1 MTLVGR
7 IGDRL
12 SKFVGSGFIQVKD
25 GEASLVSQIKL
36 KVSELWHKYV
46 IPNPGG
52 AAVIGA
58 AKPAPYLLI
67 SDNNGKVYAIKGL
80 TGENSIV
87 VWDHDTQAWET
98 KATTDFPVAV
108 KGVLPKAD
116 GIELSGFRP
125 PSEACYEKAREAVA
139 LKGDGIVFV
148 TSTEA
153 TYPDSVC
160 CDEDCNGAEDCC
172 DYNTHAIA
180 SVVPYPSSPTAD
192 TTYFLGY
199 TKDGGLSFVEDS
211 ENAGS
216 KGDTGDKGATGAT
229 GAQGIPGEKGDKG
242 DTGLTG
248 STGPTGPTGPAPVIN
263 DITFT
268 DSKVSVDVSTLV
280 VAPITPA
287 QDINGNGTSIGFG
300 PAIKKEAGWT
310 HIDGS
315 SLFTIDG
322 TGYDYIEIVANIVYT
337 AGAPAGADPV
347 HPILDLYVNGV
358 LVPAA
363 SSRNGSVS
371 DEAANNTVEGRQ
383 LIHYIDASTFVASQN
398 YAVVCRRGND
408 NTTAITGIAG
418 SISLKAVKRVDAV
431 TSLAVD
437 EIILA

>member
-1 MTLVGR
+1 MSEQSSCSSCDTVTTDTSVESTCYATIAQDQSDGCLPSSSDLSHPSEETCSNSSISVTTGGGDASSLTDQKETSAMTLVGR

-192 TTYFLGY
+192 TTYFLGE
-199 TKDGGLSFVEDS
+199 DG
-211 ENAGS
+211 
-216 KGDTGDKGATGAT
+216 
-229 GAQGIPGEKGDKG
+229 
-242 DTGLTG
+242 
-248 STGPTGPTGPAPVIN
+248 
-263 DITFT
+263 
-268 DSKVSVDVSTLV
+268 
-280 VAPITPA
+280 
-287 QDINGNGTSIGFG
+287 
-300 PAIKKEAGWT
+300 
-310 HIDGS
+310 
-315 SLFTIDG
+315 
-322 TGYDYIEIVANIVYT
+322 
-337 AGAPAGADPV
+337 
-347 HPILDLYVNGV
+347 
-358 LVPAA
+358 
-363 SSRNGSVS
+363 
-371 DEAANNTVEGRQ
+371 
-383 LIHYIDASTFVASQN
+383 
-398 YAVVCRRGND
+398 
-408 NTTAITGIAG
+408 
-418 SISLKAVKRVDAV
+418 
-431 TSLAVD
+431 
-437 EIILA
+437 